1 MLLIN
6 KSKHAPL
13 MIPHYTNPHLLP
25 QRCEIVSRADLYA
38 EDGTTRTVDDS
49 GYLQHS
55 QCLFEQTLP
64 SRSYFADDGPSQSSN
79 MKCSKLEANKPI
91 LEGTIRA

>member
-1 MLLIN
+1 
-6 KSKHAPL
+6 

-25 QRCEIVSRADLYA
+25 QRCQIVSRADLYA

-49 GYLQHS
+49 DYLQNL

-64 SRSYFADDGPSQSSN
+64 SRRSADDGPSQSSN
-79 MKCSKLEANKPI
+79 RKRRKLEANEPN
-91 LEGTIRA
+91 LDGTIRA